1 MTLISA
7 ENCKQR
13 NQWIPVGVPFFLRT
27 IFLIFK
33 ETYGDADFGRKL
45 PTAKSMD
52 TLVGRLDFFPTEPIE
67 FSKMPILTL
76 IATQKCKQRHF
87 KDAYTDANGNTQ
99 ECEQRL
105 LKNAYFDTNRNTKE
119 HLKF

>member
-1 MTLISA
+1 MDTSRGI
-7 ENCKQR
+7 
-13 NQWIPVGVPFFLRT
+13 VFFCAHF
-27 IFLIFK
+27 FLIFK
-33 ETYGDADFGRKL
+33 EAYSDANFGRKL

-76 IATQKCKQRHF
+76 IATQKCKQRCL
-87 KDAYTDANGNTQ
+87 KDAYTDANRNTQ
-99 ECEQRL
+99 KCEQRL
-105 LKNAYFDTNRNTKE
+105 LKNAYFDTNRITKE